1 MLNQLRDVFSSFQK
15 HDVKYLGIGGIAA
28 VLNGVPRAT
37 FNLDILNEATQENAR
52 HLLEALLDAN
62 LGTAALTSAHDLLA
76 HKITIFKDLVRVEL
90 QTTTPGISFESA
102 WIKREVMKYQGQE
115 FYVVSRTDLISSKL
129 ATGRDVDLEDVR
141 LPKQDDDNDELYS
154 RTD

>member
-15 HDVKYLGIGGIAA
+15 HDVKYLGIGGSAA
-28 VLNGVPRAT
+28 VLHGVPRAT

-52 HLLEALLDAN
+52 HLFEALLDAN
-62 LGTAALTSAHDLLA
+62 LGTAALTSAHELLA
-76 HKITIFKDLVRVEL
+76 HEITVFKDLVRVEL

>member
-52 HLLEALLDAN
+52 HLFEALLDAN

-76 HKITIFKDLVRVEL
+76 HEITIFMDLVRVEL